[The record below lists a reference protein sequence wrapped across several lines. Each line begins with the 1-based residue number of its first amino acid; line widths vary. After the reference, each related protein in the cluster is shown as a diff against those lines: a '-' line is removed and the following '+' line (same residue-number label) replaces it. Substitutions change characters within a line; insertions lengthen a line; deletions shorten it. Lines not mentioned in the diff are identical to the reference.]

1 MWRLGAIKSVL
12 VWAVIA
18 NCVVGVGLWILKL
31 RTGAGPVLWHNLLL
45 LAATWFGGM
54 FGYARWRARSV
65 APASTVHGSAAFGES
80 RHARKALDNPD
91 GLIVGRAPE
100 HWLMRY
106 DGPAHLM
113 TVAPTRS
120 GKGVGVIIPNLLT
133 TPRSVI
139 CIDPKGE
146 NARIAARARAAHGP
160 VHVLDPF
167 GATGEPSSAFNPLAH
182 LDPMSLDLA
191 EDAAL
196 IADALVYDPP
206 GQIGD
211 AHWNEEAKALIAGVI
226 LHVVTTAPLE
236 GRTLGA
242 VRDLLTTAPDRF
254 EVTLRDMQRN
264 PAASG
269 LVARAANRHL
279 GKSDRE
285 ATGVLSSAQR
295 HTHFLDSPRMVAAL
309 AHSDFAFTDLRE
321 HVASVFL
328 VLPPDRLTT
337 YARWLRLLVTQAL
350 NDLARSNSSGNE
362 ADGRVLF
369 LLDEFA
375 ALGRLEPIE
384 RAFGLMAGYG
394 VQLWAILQ
402 DLHQLK
408 ATYGERAG
416 TFMSNAGVIQ
426 VFNVADID
434 TASWVSRTLGV
445 STEAFYTS
453 GETTSSGSSWGGQGG
468 SSQSS
473 SGASTT
479 LNYAKR
485 DLMTPDEVMRLPDNL
500 MIVFRPGRS
509 PLLASKVTYY
519 AEPEFQGLFDPR

>member
-1 MWRLGAIKSVL
+1 MWRLGAIRMVV
-12 VWAVIA
+12 VWAIIG
-18 NCVVGVGLWILKL
+18 NCVVGLGLWLLGL
-31 RTGAGPVLWHNLLL
+31 RSETIHPFLGNLLL
-45 LAATWFGGM
+45 IVATGLGAA
-54 FGYARWRARSV
+54 FGYFAWLGGTARE
-65 APASTVHGSAAFGES
+65 PPTMHGSAAFGET
-80 RHARKALDNPD
+80 RKARATLGGAR

-106 DGPAHLM
+106 DGPAHLL
-113 TVAPTRS
+113 TLAPTRS
-120 GKGVGVIIPNLLT
+120 GKGVGVIIPNMLT
-133 TPRSVI
+133 IDRSVI
-139 CIDPKGE
+139 CVDPKGE
-146 NARIAARARAAHGP
+146 NARITARARAGFGP

-167 GATGEPSSAFNPLAH
+167 GASGEPTSAFNPLAA
-182 LDPMSLDLA
+182 LDPASLDIA

-196 IADALVYDPP
+196 IAEALVYDPP
-206 GQIGD
+206 NQVGE
-211 AHWNEEAKALIAGVI
+211 AHWNEEAKALIAGII
-226 LHVVTTAPLE
+226 LYVVTTAPLE
-236 GRTLGA
+236 DRTLGA

-254 EVTLRDMQRN
+254 EATLKDMQRN
-264 PAASG
+264 PGAGG

-279 GKSDRE
+279 GKSERE

-309 AHSDFAFTDLRE
+309 GRSDFAFRDLRDG
-321 HVASVFL
+321 VVSVFL
-328 VLPPDRLTT
+328 VLPPDRLAA

-350 NDLARSNSSGNE
+350 NELARAGGSGGGD
-362 ADGRVLF
+362 DGRVLF

-384 RAFGLMAGYG
+384 RAYGLMAGYG

-453 GETTSSGSSWGGQGG
+453 GSTESSGSSWGGQGG

-473 SGASTT
+473 AGTSST

-485 DLMTPDEVMRLPDNL
+485 DLLTPDEVMRLPDHV
-500 MIVFRPGRS
+500 MILLRPGRS
-509 PLLASKVTYY
+509 PLLVSKVRYY
-519 AEPEFQGLFDPR
+519 AENEFQGLFDA

>member
-1 MWRLGAIKSVL
+1 MWRLGAIRTVV
-12 VWAVIA
+12 VWAIIA
-18 NCVVGVGLWILKL
+18 NGIAGLGLWVL
-31 RTGAGPVLWHNLLL
+31 RHKTGTGPVLWHNLVLIG
-45 LAATWFGGM
+45 ATWAGGAFGL
-54 FGYARWRARSV
+54 ARWRARF
-65 APASTVHGSAAFGES
+65 ATPASTVHGSAVFGETREARATLGGS
-80 RHARKALDNPD
+80 R

-100 HWLMRY
+100 HWVMRY
-106 DGPAHLM
+106 DGPAHLL
-113 TVAPTRS
+113 TLAPTRS

-133 TPRSVI
+133 LDRSVI
-139 CIDPKGE
+139 CVDPKGE
-146 NARIAARARAAHGP
+146 NARVTARARAGFGP

-167 GATGEPSSAFNPLAH
+167 GASGEPTSALNPLAG
-182 LDPMSLDLA
+182 LDPTSLDIA

-196 IADALVYDPP
+196 IAEALVYDPP
-206 GQIGD
+206 NQVGE
-211 AHWNEEAKALIAGVI
+211 AHWNEEAKALIAGII
-226 LHVVTTAPLE
+226 LHVVTTAPPEL
-236 GRTLGA
+236 RTLGA

-254 EVTLRDMQRN
+254 AATLRDMQRN
-264 PAASG
+264 PAAGG

-309 AHSDFAFTDLRE
+309 ARSDFAFQDLRDGI
-321 HVASVFL
+321 VSVFL
-328 VLPPDRLTT
+328 VLPPDRLAA
-337 YARWLRLLVTQAL
+337 YARWLRLLVTQGL
-350 NDLARSNSSGNE
+350 NDLARAGG
-362 ADGRVLF
+362 AGGGDARVLF

-375 ALGRLEPIE
+375 ALGRLEPVE
-384 RAFGLMAGYG
+384 RAYGLMAGYG

-408 ATYGERAG
+408 ATYGECAG

-426 VFNVADID
+426 VFNVADVD

-453 GETTSSGSSWGGQGG
+453 GSTESSGSSWSSQGG

-473 SGASTT
+473 SGTSST

-485 DLMTPDEVMRLPDNL
+485 DLLTPDEVMRLPDHV
-500 MIVFRPGRS
+500 MILLRPGRS
-509 PLLASKVTYY
+509 PLLVSKLRYY
-519 AEPEFQGLFDPR
+519 AEAEFQGLFDAI